1 MAMSMKDFLIAY
13 YKQLHFDKMPLEVRA
28 RFDGYVAAK
37 DFKGNMK
44 SWVSELMYENPA
56 GSGKYVNKPLPDPN
70 DINNGLGQEDWER
83 LFKAF
88 NTTLA
93 LMDRDED
100 GKAENSQARD
110 FLKEYYGS
118 GKLFSL
124 EPVDGATEAAIGVLR
139 QNLGHLKGAIQ
150 NFLPEEVSFEQFE
163 KDLKASKYNSNG
175 KFRTLLINV
184 VDKLENAKQ
193 WGIQGASADAIN
205 ALNQI
210 DTEKISAGFDQKPNP
225 GKLSSFKQEYK
236 FLLNR
241 LHDKDKLR
249 DFFGKYDDGK
259 ITGPLAK
266 ALKKVDYDN
275 KESKSYVHPKSND
288 ELNPW
293 QQLQKWTADTYEN
306 YLEKY
311 TKLRGDRMFFSM
323 PAQLICKGIDKA
335 KIKPTDGIDAV
346 LKNADTIKKNMQYKS
361 PTTMDH
367 FDWFVKEMGVL
378 KDAMP
383 KAFEGGLRNGP
394 QLRRLIEKM
403 IVDAVENGKV
413 NEAKTAMEVLS
424 VIKYANTTSKIMDTI
439 KNDKELFTLFSNKDL
454 SWNKNEAVQ
463 FVTKALDKS
472 VRAAF
477 LGVGYGVTV
486 GVNLLRKSRSKIRHK
501 TGLLD
506 KAQKEWAEDVEK
518 QKQDTEHAL
527 NDAKNRQQQN
537 WNTVHNARRKGDIE
551 ADINNLTG
559 GAQMLQN
566 TIETTLKQL
575 DGFVQQ
581 QTNNQPTQD
590 QDILAIQKYIEDVEA
605 ALKGQGTTGQ
615 NPAVPQLTGVGQ
627 GMQNVI
633 KTIDNTLTNLNNQ
646 NQQLGTKQT
655 ELDNLNIAIA
665 ELRAANNQKTE
676 MDKKLKSWDADHKD
690 KYKELIDHWNKL
702 ETGRDTHTGEMYSWR
717 IGNAERKQKEFWNRL
732 GGRGI

>member
-13 YKQLHFDKMPLEVRA
+13 YKQLHFDKMPLETRA

-44 SWVSELMYENPA
+44 NWVSELMYENPPD
-56 GSGKYVNKPLPDPN
+56 SGKYENKALPDPN
-70 DINNGLGQEDWER
+70 NQNDGLGQEDWEK

-93 LMDRDED
+93 RMDQDSD
-100 GKAENSQARD
+100 GKAENKQARD
-110 FLKEYYGS
+110 FLTEYYGS

-124 EPVDGATEAAIGVLR
+124 EPVDGATEAAISVLR
-139 QNLGHLKGAIQ
+139 NNMGHLKGAIQ
-150 NFLPEEVSFEQFE
+150 NFLPEDVSFEQFE
-163 KDLKASKYNSNG
+163 KDLRSSKYNSNG
-175 KFRTLLINV
+175 KFRNLLINL

-193 WGIQGASADAIN
+193 WGIQGASQEAKE
-205 ALNQI
+205 ALDKI
-210 DTEKISAGFDQKPNP
+210 DTEKIAAGFDQKPNP
-225 GKLSSFKQEYK
+225 GKLNSFKQEYK

-249 DFFGKYDDGK
+249 EFFGKYDEGK
-259 ITGPLAK
+259 ITGPLSK
-266 ALKKVDYDN
+266 ALKKVDYDDKN
-275 KESKSYVHPKSND
+275 SKSYVHPKSND
-288 ELNPW
+288 ELTPW
-293 QQLQKWTADTYEN
+293 QQLQKWTSDTYEN
-306 YLEKY
+306 HLEKY
-311 TKLRGDRMFFSM
+311 VKLRGDRMFFSM

-335 KIKPTDGIDAV
+335 KIKPTDGIDSV
-346 LKNADTIKKNMQYKS
+346 LKNADIIKKGMQYKS
-361 PTTMDH
+361 PSAIDH

-378 KDAMP
+378 KEAMP
-383 KAFEGGLRNGP
+383 KAFEGALRNGL
-394 QLRRLIEKM
+394 QLRKLIEKM
-403 IVDAVENGKV
+403 IVDAVESGKV

-439 KNDKELFTLFSNKDL
+439 KGDKELFTLFSNKDL

-463 FVTKALDKS
+463 FVTTALDKS

-477 LGVGYGVTV
+477 LGVGYGITI
-486 GVNLLRKSRSKIRHK
+486 GGNLARKSRSKIRK
-501 TGLLD
+501 KKGLLD

-518 QKQDTEHAL
+518 QKQDTQQAL
-527 NDAKNRQQQN
+527 NDANARKTQN
-537 WNTVHNARRKGDIE
+537 WDAVHNARRKGDIE
-551 ADINNLTG
+551 ADINNFSG

-566 TIETTLKQL
+566 TIENALQQL
-575 DGFVQQ
+575 DSFIQQ

-605 ALKGQGTTGQ
+605 SLQGQGTTGQ

-633 KTIDNTLTNLNNQ
+633 NTIDNTLNNLNNQ
-646 NQQLGTKQT
+646 NQQLGTRQT
-655 ELDNLNIAIA
+655 ELNNLNTAIA

-676 MDKKLKSWDADHKD
+676 MEKKLNNWDADHKD
-690 KYKELIDHWNKL
+690 KYQELVDHWNKL
-702 ETGRDTHTGEMYSWR
+702 ETGRDTHLGAMYSWR
-717 IGNAERKQKEFWNRL
+717 PGNAEKKQKAFWNRM

>member
-1 MAMSMKDFLIAY
+1 MAMGMKDFLIAY

-44 SWVSELMYENPA
+44 NWVAELMLESPPN
-56 GSGKYVNKPLPDPN
+56 SGKYVNKALPDPN
-70 DINNGLGQEDWER
+70 DPNNGLVQEDWEK
-83 LFKAF
+83 LFKVF

-93 LMDRDED
+93 RMDQDSD
-100 GKAENSQARD
+100 GKAENKQARD
-110 FLKEYYGS
+110 FLTEYYGN

-124 EPVDGATEAAIGVLR
+124 EPVDGATESAISVLR
-139 QNLGHLKGAIQ
+139 NNMGHLKGAIQ
-150 NFLPEEVSFEQFE
+150 NFLPEDVSFEQFE
-163 KDLKASKYNSNG
+163 KDLKASKYNTNG
-175 KFRTLLINV
+175 KFRKLLINL

-193 WGIQGASADAIN
+193 WGIQGASQEVIN
-205 ALNQI
+205 ALNLI
-210 DTEKISAGFDQKPNP
+210 DTEKIAAGFDQKPNP

-249 DFFGKYDDGK
+249 EFFGKHDEGK
-259 ITGPLAK
+259 ITSPLAK
-266 ALKKVDYDN
+266 ALKKVDYDDKN
-275 KESKSYVHPKSND
+275 SKSYVHPKSTD
-288 ELNPW
+288 ELTPW
-293 QQLQKWTADTYEN
+293 QQLQKWTSDTYEN

-311 TKLRGDRMFFSM
+311 VKLRGDRMFFSM

-346 LKNADTIKKNMQYKS
+346 LKNVDTIKKSMQYKS
-361 PTTMDH
+361 QTALDH
-367 FDWFVKEMGVL
+367 FDWFIKEMGVL

-394 QLRRLIEKM
+394 QLRRLVEKM
-403 IVDAVENGKV
+403 IVDAVETGKV

-439 KNDKELFTLFSNKDL
+439 KGDKELFTLFSNKDL
-454 SWNKNEAVQ
+454 SWNTNEAVQ
-463 FVTKALDKS
+463 LVTKALDKS

-477 LGVGYGVTV
+477 LGVGYGVTI
-486 GVNLLRKSRSKIRHK
+486 GVNLVRKSRSKIRK
-501 TGLLD
+501 KKGLLA
-506 KAQKEWAEDVEK
+506 KAQQEWAEDVEN
-518 QKQDTEHAL
+518 QKQDVQRAL
-527 NDAKNRQQQN
+527 NSANVRKTQN
-537 WNTVHNARRKGDIE
+537 WNAVHNARRKGDIE
-551 ADINNLTG
+551 ADINNFTG

-566 TIETTLKQL
+566 TIENGLQQL
-575 DGFVQQ
+575 ASFVQQ
-581 QTNNQPTQD
+581 QTNNQATQD
-590 QDILAIQKYIEDVEA
+590 RDILVIQKYIEDVKNA
-605 ALKGQGTTGQ
+605 IQGQGTTGQ
-615 NPAVPQLTGVGQ
+615 NPTVPQLTGVGQ

-633 KTIDNTLTNLNNQ
+633 NTIDNTLTNLSNQ

-655 ELDNLNIAIA
+655 ELDNLNNAIA

-676 MDKKLKSWDADHKD
+676 MDKKLKTWGADHKD

-702 ETGRDTHTGEMYSWR
+702 ETGRDTHTGEMYSWLPR
-717 IGNAERKQKEFWNRL
+717 SAEKKQKDFWNKM